1 MKMLLAN
8 FHLPHALGAR
18 GASALVETF
27 CCVAV
32 KVGRREVAFL
42 LYFKVCRQGGRGK
55 YGEEIAEQC
64 VIVSG
69 LTITFKLATHRR
81 FWLR

>member
-32 KVGRREVAFL
+32 KVARREVAFL
-42 LYFKVCRQGGRGK
+42 LYFKE
-55 YGEEIAEQC
+55 GE
-64 VIVSG
+64 S
-69 LTITFKLATHRR
+69 RR
-81 FWLR
+81 

>member
-27 CCVAV
+27 CCVAA
-32 KVGRREVAFL
+32 KVGKREVAFL
-42 LYFKVCRQGGRGK
+42 LYFKVFRQMGQ
-55 YGEEIAEQC
+55 EIGEQC
-64 VIVSG
+64 MCMWVWG
-69 LTITFKLATHRR
+69 
-81 FWLR
+81 

>member
-32 KVGRREVAFL
+32 KVERREVAFL
-42 LYFKVCRQGGRGK
+42 LYFKVYRQRGGG

-69 LTITFKLATHRR
+69 LTITFNLATHRR